1 MRTIR
6 RFLRMYQSF
15 VVSGTILV
23 FCLIAFFVG
32 VSPGIK
38 MTIKLFKETQT
49 LRSTVKTL
57 ETKKR
62 ILDELDV
69 TVLTSYAKA
78 AISAVPADKSLGSL
92 FSTVDALTAREGVTV
107 TGVSLGHVGSV
118 ATESARSLS
127 ADEKK
132 IGVNIVPFSIIIEGS
147 IDRVRN
153 VVDSAVKIRRF
164 FRVRSF
170 DLTFDNKTGVTK
182 STLAMDAYYVPDP
195 KLLSKVTDSLTTL
208 SAEEI
213 EILDKVASFPLLTP
227 ETPVSSGSAIIQT
240 EPVTID
246 PFSP

>member
-1 MRTIR
+1 MRAIR

-15 VVSGTILV
+15 VISGTVIL
-23 FCLIAFFVG
+23 FCCIAFFVG
-32 VSPGIK
+32 VLPGAK
-38 MTIKLFKETQT
+38 TTVAMFGEMQG
-49 LRSTVKTL
+49 LRTTVKTL
-57 ETKKR
+57 QTKKQV
-62 ILDELDV
+62 LDDLDPAM
-69 TVLTSYAKA
+69 LTSYAAA

-118 ATESARSLS
+118 ATESATTLT
-127 ADEKK
+127 ADEQK
-132 IGVNIVPFSIIIEGS
+132 IGVNIVPFTIIIEGS

-153 VVDSAVKIRRF
+153 VVDQAVKIRRF

-182 STLAMDAYYVPDP
+182 STLSMDAYYVPDP
-195 KLLSKVTDSLTTL
+195 KQLSKMTDPLTTIT
-208 SAEEI
+208 SDEM

-227 ETPVSSGSAIIQT
+227 ETSSSGSASLQT
-240 EPVTID
+240 TPLTVD